1 MHGNMEDGE
10 AGGWVVGIHKEATVE
25 EMLQSAVNLESAGR
39 ISDAASAYERA
50 VQATSR
56 RNPGL
61 S

>member
-1 MHGNMEDGE
+1 MEDGE